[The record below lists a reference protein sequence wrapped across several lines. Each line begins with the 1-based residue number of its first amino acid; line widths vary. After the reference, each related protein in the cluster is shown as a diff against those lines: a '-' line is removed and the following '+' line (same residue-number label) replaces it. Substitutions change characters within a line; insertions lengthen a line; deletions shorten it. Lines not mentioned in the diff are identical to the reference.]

1 MVRIYLRQFPSGIVK
16 MLHVR
21 SVGPFKILNILNCN
35 TYTIDLP
42 YGISY
47 TFNVNDLVDY
57 KSFDCNS
64 LVVKPSPKS
73 LSERPPLTPQSN
85 THPIMAEKVDKVL
98 EDESITIKA
107 GETHMYL
114 DRYKKKH

>member
-1 MVRIYLRQFPSGIVK
+1 MVRIYPRQFPSGIVK

-57 KSFDCNS
+57 KSFDCS
-64 LVVKPSPKS
+64 PLIDYSSPKPFCESSS
-73 LSERPPLTPQSN
+73 LSPLLN
-85 THPIMAEKVDKVL
+85 THLIIAERVDKIL
-98 EDESITIKA
+98 EDETITNKSD
-107 GETHMYL
+107 GTHMYI
-114 DRYKKKH
+114 HG